1 MTARRHQ
8 SVRSPLLEEAGSG
21 CQRSQ
26 RERRHSVTWFSCSAD
41 VCARDRR
48 LPLFNSRHRELPYS
62 PTLMDMARQRE
73 NDDEREARLRTMM
86 EQFRA
91 AEKRALVKRGIALWT
106 DTERQL
112 DIVPVADATLPP
124 NKIN

>member
-1 MTARRHQ
+1 
-8 SVRSPLLEEAGSG
+8 
-21 CQRSQ
+21 
-26 RERRHSVTWFSCSAD
+26 
-41 VCARDRR
+41 
-48 LPLFNSRHRELPYS
+48 
-62 PTLMDMARQRE
+62 MDMARQRE